1 MNIFTDIA
9 RRYLFGKKTT
19 NAINIITG
27 ISVLGIAIGTAALI
41 LILSVF
47 NGFESLI
54 KDFVDDFNPDLKISL
69 VEGKRFSCSDS
80 LYQAIDNIEGV
91 DLVSRTIE
99 EVALFEYNGLQEAG
113 VIKGVDHL
121 FGKVTS
127 IDSTIK
133 QGEYVIESEN
143 DYFAVTGYGLARKLS
158 MNIDD
163 FRTTL
168 SIWLPKRKKS
178 SALDKPFI
186 TKDILPAGFFSIQND
201 KDHQYVIT
209 SIDLIEGLLKTKGQ
223 ISALEIKVNSDIDES
238 TIKSNIA
245 AVLGD
250 NYKIQNRYEQ
260 EETYFKVMN
269 IEKYMSLLIGS
280 FTILL
285 VAFNLIGSLWMIVLE
300 KKKDIAIL
308 RSMGSTAKNIQ
319 SLFMKEGIMITLLG
333 LLMGIGLSILIYLIQ
348 VNYGIIS
355 MSGIQIIEAYPVEL
369 RWMDFVLVVCI
380 VFVIGCLASILPSKK
395 AAKIPAMIR
404 EE

>member
-1 MNIFTDIA
+1 MNIFTEIA

-54 KDFVDDFNPDLKISL
+54 KDYVDDFNPDLKVSL
-69 VEGKRFSCSDS
+69 IEGKRFSCSDS
-80 LYQAIDNIEGV
+80 LVTAIQNVSGV
-91 DLVSRTIE
+91 SLVSKTLE
-99 EVALFEYNGLQEAG
+99 EVALFEYNDIQEAG
-113 VIKGVDHL
+113 VIKGVDSA
-121 FGKVTS
+121 FAQVTT

-133 QGEYVIESEN
+133 QGQYIIEN
-143 DYFAVTGYGLARKLS
+143 DQQYFAVTGYGLARKLS
-158 MNIDD
+158 MNLED
-163 FRTTL
+163 FRSSL
-168 SIWLPKRKKS
+168 SIYLPKRKKA
-178 SALDKPFI
+178 SALEKDFI
-186 TKDILPAGFFSIQND
+186 TKDILPSGFFSIQND

-209 SIDLIEGLLKTKGQ
+209 SLNLIDGLLKSKGQ
-223 ISALEIKVNSDIDES
+223 ITALEVKLDNTAIESEVSQSIS
-238 TIKSNIA
+238 TIVGN
-245 AVLGD
+245 D
-250 NYKIQNRYEQ
+250 FKIQNRYEQ

-319 SLFMKEGIMITLLG
+319 SLFMKEGVMITLLG
-333 LLMGIGLSILIYLIQ
+333 LLLGIALSLIIYYIQIKFGLIA
-348 VNYGIIS
+348 
-355 MSGIQIIEAYPVEL
+355 MSGINIVEAYPIEL
-369 RWMDFVLVVCI
+369 RWGDFLLVVLI
-380 VFVIGCLASILPSKK
+380 VLVIGCLASLLPSKK

>member
-1 MNIFTDIA
+1 VNIFTDIA

-27 ISVLGIAIGTAALI
+27 ISVLGIAIGTAAII

-54 KDFVDDFNPDLKISL
+54 KDFVDDFNPDLKVSL
-69 VEGKRFSCSDS
+69 IEGKRFACPDS
-80 LYQAIDNIEGV
+80 VYQLIHDLDGV
-91 DLVSRTIE
+91 DIVSRTIE
-99 EVALFEYNGLQEAG
+99 EVALFEYNGIQEAG

-121 FGKVTS
+121 FGQVTS

-133 QGEYVIESEN
+133 QGEYVIESDT
-143 DYFAVTGYGLARKLS
+143 DYFAITGYGLARKLS

-168 SIWLPKRKKS
+168 GIWLPKRKKT

-186 TKDILPAGFFSIQND
+186 TKEILPAGFFSIQND

-209 SIDLIEGLLKTKGQ
+209 SIDLIDGLLKTKGQ
-223 ISALEIKVNSDIDES
+223 ISALEIKVNQEVDES
-238 TIKSNIA
+238 TTKAEIVSI
-245 AVLGD
+245 LGD

-269 IEKYMSLLIGS
+269 IEKYMSLLIGT

-285 VAFNLIGSLWMIVLE
+285 IAFNLIGSLWMIVLE

-308 RSMGSTAKNIQ
+308 RSMGSTSSNIQ
-319 SLFMKEGIMITLLG
+319 NLFIKEGMMITLIG
-333 LLMGIGLSILIYLIQ
+333 LLTGIVLSILIYFLQ
-348 VNYGIIS
+348 VRYGIIS
-355 MSGIQIIEAYPVEL
+355 MDGISIVEAYPVEL
-369 RWMDFVLVVCI
+369 RKMDFLLVVCI
-380 VFVIGCLASILPSKK
+380 VLVIGCLASILPSKK

>member
-1 MNIFTDIA
+1 MNIFTEIA

-54 KDFVDDFNPDLKISL
+54 KDYVDDFNPDLKISL
-69 VEGKRFSCSDS
+69 VEGKRFSCPDS
-80 LYQAIDNIEGV
+80 LVTAIQGMSGV
-91 DLVSRTIE
+91 SLVSKTLE
-99 EVALFEYNGLQEAG
+99 EVALFEYNDIQEAG
-113 VIKGVDHL
+113 VIKGVDDA
-121 FGKVTS
+121 FAQVTT

-133 QGEYVIESEN
+133 QGDYIIES
-143 DYFAVTGYGLARKLS
+143 DQQYFAVTGYGLARKLS
-158 MNIDD
+158 MNLED
-163 FRTTL
+163 FRSSL
-168 SIWLPKRKKS
+168 SIYLPKRKTAN
-178 SALDKPFI
+178 ALEKPFI
-186 TKDILPAGFFSIQND
+186 TKDILPSGFFSIQND

-209 SIDLIEGLLKTKGQ
+209 SLNLIDGLLKSKGQ
-223 ISALEIKVNSDIDES
+223 ITALEVKLDNNAVESDVSES
-238 TIKSNIA
+238 IANIM
-245 AVLGD
+245 G
-250 NYKIQNRYEQ
+250 NEFKIQNRYEQ

-319 SLFMKEGIMITLLG
+319 SLFMKEGVMITLLG
-333 LLMGIGLSILIYLIQ
+333 LLLGIALSLIIYYLQIKFGL
-348 VNYGIIS
+348 IS
-355 MSGIQIIEAYPVEL
+355 MSGIQIVEAYPIEL
-369 RWMDFVLVVCI
+369 RWGDFLLVVLI
-380 VFVIGCLASILPSKK
+380 VLVIGCLASLLPSKK

>member
-1 MNIFTDIA
+1 MNIFTEIA

-54 KDFVDDFNPDLKISL
+54 KEYVDDFNPDLKVSL
-69 VEGKRFSCSDS
+69 VEGKRFACSDS
-80 LYQAIDNIEGV
+80 TVSVIQQLKGV
-91 DLVSRTIE
+91 SAVSKTLE
-99 EVALFEYNGLQEAG
+99 EVALFEYNDIQEAG
-113 VIKGVDHL
+113 VIKGVDNL
-121 FGKVTS
+121 FAEVTT

-133 QGEYVIESEN
+133 QGEYIIESEQQ
-143 DYFAVTGYGLARKLS
+143 YFAVTGYGLARKLS
-158 MNIDD
+158 MNLED
-163 FRTTL
+163 FRSSL
-168 SIWLPKRKKS
+168 SIYLPKRKKV
-178 SALDKPFI
+178 SAFEKDFI
-186 TKDILPAGFFSIQND
+186 TKDILPSGFFSIQND

-209 SIDLIEGLLKTKGQ
+209 SLDLIEGLLKSRGELT
-223 ISALEIKVNSDIDES
+223 ALEIKLDSDAVES
-238 TIKSNIA
+238 GVTQAIA
-245 AVLGD
+245 NVMGD
-250 NYKIQNRYEQ
+250 KFKIQNRYQQ

-319 SLFMKEGIMITLLG
+319 SLFMKEGVMITCLG
-333 LLMGIGLSILIYLIQ
+333 LLL
-348 VNYGIIS
+348 GIILS
-355 MSGIQIIEAYPVEL
+355 LVIYYVQVKFGLIAMTGTQIVEAYPIEL
-369 RWMDFVLVVCI
+369 RWGDFLLVVLI
-380 VFVIGCLASILPSKK
+380 VLVIGCLASLLPSKK

>member
-1 MNIFTDIA
+1 MNIFTEIA

-54 KDFVDDFNPDLKISL
+54 KDYVDDFNPDLKVSL
-69 VEGKRFSCSDS
+69 IEGKRFACTDS
-80 LYQAIDNIEGV
+80 MLTLIQDINGV
-91 DLVSRTIE
+91 AVVSKTLE
-99 EVALFEYNGLQEAG
+99 EVALFEYNDIQEAG
-113 VIKGVDHL
+113 VIKGVDNL
-121 FGKVTS
+121 FAEVTT

-133 QGEYVIESEN
+133 QGEYIIESEQQ
-143 DYFAVTGYGLARKLS
+143 YFAVTGYGLARKLS
-158 MNIDD
+158 MNLED
-163 FRTTL
+163 FRTSL
-168 SIWLPKRKKS
+168 SIYLPKRKKK
-178 SALDKPFI
+178 SALEKDFI
-186 TKDILPAGFFSIQND
+186 AKDILPSGFFSIQND

-209 SIDLIEGLLKTKGQ
+209 SLDLIEGLLKSRGQ
-223 ISALEIKVNSDIDES
+223 ITALEIKLDNEAAES
-238 TIKSNIA
+238 EVSQSIA
-245 AVLGD
+245 NVMGD
-250 NYKIQNRYEQ
+250 GFKIQNRYQQ

-319 SLFMKEGIMITLLG
+319 ALFMKEGVMITLLG
-333 LLMGIGLSILIYLIQ
+333 LLLGIALSLIIYYIQ
-348 VNYGIIS
+348 VKFGLIA
-355 MSGIQIIEAYPVEL
+355 MSGIQIVEAYPIEL
-369 RWMDFVLVVCI
+369 RWGDYLLVIMIVLI
-380 VFVIGCLASILPSKK
+380 IGCLASLLPSKK

>member
-69 VEGKRFSCSDS
+69 IEGKRFPCSDS
-80 LYQAIDNIEGV
+80 LYQIINNIEGV

-99 EVALFEYNGLQEAG
+99 EVALFEYNGIQEAG

-121 FGKVTS
+121 FGEVTA

-133 QGEYVIESEN
+133 QGEYIIESEN

-168 SIWLPKRKKS
+168 GIVLPKRKKS
-178 SALDKPFI
+178 NALDKPYI
-186 TKDILPAGFFSIQND
+186 IKDILPAGFFSIQND

-209 SIDLIEGLLKTKGQ
+209 SIDLIDGLLKTKGQ
-223 ISALEIKVNSDIDES
+223 ISALEIKVNPDANEA
-238 TIKSNIA
+238 TIKSDIA

-250 NYKIQNRYEQ
+250 NFKIQNRYQQ

-269 IEKYMSLLIGS
+269 IEKYMSLLIGT

-285 VAFNLIGSLWMIVLE
+285 IAFNLIGSLWMIVLE

-319 SLFMKEGIMITLLG
+319 SLFMKEGMMITFLG
-333 LLMGIGLSILIYLIQ
+333 LVMGIILSVLIYWIQ
-348 VNYGIIS
+348 IRYGVIS
-355 MSGIQIIEAYPVEL
+355 MTGIQIVEAYPIEL
-369 RWMDFVLVVCI
+369 RSIDYMLVVCI
-380 VFVIGCLASILPSKK
+380 VLVIGCLASILPSKK

>member
-27 ISVLGIAIGTAALI
+27 ISVLGIAIGTSALV

-54 KDFVDDFNPDLKISL
+54 KDYVDDFNPDLKVSL
-69 VEGKRFSCSDS
+69 IEGKRFPCTDS
-80 LYQAIDNIEGV
+80 IYQSISNINGV
-91 DLVSRTIE
+91 EIVSRTVE
-99 EVALFEYNGLQEAG
+99 EVALFEYNEIQEAG
-113 VIKGVDHL
+113 VIKGVDDA
-121 FGKVTS
+121 FSQVTA

-133 QGEYVIESEN
+133 LGKYVIESET

-168 SIWLPKRKKS
+168 SIWLPKRKKT

-186 TKDILPAGFFSIQND
+186 TKDILPSGFFSIQND

-209 SIDLIEGLLKTKGQ
+209 SLNLIQGLLKTRGQ
-223 ISALEIKVNSDIDES
+223 ISALEIKLDPDAIEADVKQDIT
-238 TIKSNIA
+238 TI
-245 AVLGD
+245 LGD
-250 NYKIQNRYEQ
+250 SFKIQNRYEQ

-285 VAFNLIGSLWMIVLE
+285 IAFNLIGSLWMIVLE

-308 RSMGSTAKNIQ
+308 RAMGSTAHNIQ
-319 SLFMKEGIMITLLG
+319 SLFMKEGMMITFLG
-333 LLMGIGLSILIYLIQ
+333 LILGIVLSIIIYFIQ
-348 VNYGIIS
+348 VRYGIIA
-355 MSGIQIIEAYPVEL
+355 MSGIQIVEAYPVEL
-369 RWMDFVLVVCI
+369 RMWDYVLVVGI
-380 VFVIGCLASILPSKK
+380 VAVIGYLASMLPSKK

>member
-27 ISVLGIAIGTAALI
+27 ISVLGIAIGTSALI

-69 VEGKRFSCSDS
+69 IEGKRFACPDS
-80 LYQAIDNIEGV
+80 LYNTIANIDGV
-91 DLVSRTIE
+91 QLVSRTIE
-99 EVALFEYNGLQEAG
+99 EVALFEYNGIQEAG
-113 VIKGVDHL
+113 VIKGVDNM
-121 FGKVTS
+121 FSAVTE

-133 QGEYVIESEN
+133 QGKYVIESEA

-163 FRTTL
+163 FRTPL
-168 SIWLPKRKKS
+168 SIWLPKRKKT
-178 SALDKPFI
+178 SALEKLFI

-209 SIDLIEGLLKTKGQ
+209 SLDLIEGLLKTRGQ
-223 ISALEIKVNSDIDES
+223 VSALEIKMDTDAVE
-238 TIKSNIA
+238 SNIKKDLA
-245 AVLGD
+245 VVLGD

-269 IEKYMSLLIGS
+269 VEKYMSLLIGT

-319 SLFMKEGIMITLLG
+319 SLFMKEGMMITLLG
-333 LLMGIGLSILIYLIQ
+333 LLLGIILSVIIYLIQ
-348 VNYGIIS
+348 VRYGIIG
-355 MSGIQIIEAYPVEL
+355 MEGIHIVEAYPVEL
-369 RWMDFVLVVCI
+369 RTWDFVVVVGI
-380 VFVIGCLASILPSKK
+380 VAVIGYMASMLPSKK

>member
-1 MNIFTDIA
+1 VNIFTDIA

>member
-1 MNIFTDIA
+1 MNIFTEIA

-54 KDFVDDFNPDLKISL
+54 KEYVDDFNPDLKVSL
-69 VEGKRFSCSDS
+69 VEGKRFACSDS
-80 LYQAIDNIEGV
+80 TVSVIQQLKGV
-91 DLVSRTIE
+91 SAVSKTLE
-99 EVALFEYNGLQEAG
+99 EVALFEYNDIQEAG
-113 VIKGVDHL
+113 VIKGVDNL
-121 FGKVTS
+121 FAEVTT

-133 QGEYVIESEN
+133 QGEYIIESEQQ
-143 DYFAVTGYGLARKLS
+143 YFAVTGYGLARKLS
-158 MNIDD
+158 MNLED
-163 FRTTL
+163 FRSSL
-168 SIWLPKRKKS
+168 SIYLPKRKKV
-178 SALDKPFI
+178 SAFEKDFI
-186 TKDILPAGFFSIQND
+186 TKDILPSGFFSIQND

-209 SIDLIEGLLKTKGQ
+209 SLDLIEGLLKSRGELT
-223 ISALEIKVNSDIDES
+223 ALEIKLDSDAVES
-238 TIKSNIA
+238 GVTQAIA
-245 AVLGD
+245 NVMGD
-250 NYKIQNRYEQ
+250 KFKIQNRYQQ

-319 SLFMKEGIMITLLG
+319 SLFMKEGVMITCLG
-333 LLMGIGLSILIYLIQ
+333 LLL
-348 VNYGIIS
+348 GIILS
-355 MSGIQIIEAYPVEL
+355 LVIYYVQVKFGLIAMTGTQIVEAYPIEL
-369 RWMDFVLVVCI
+369 RGGDFLLVVLI
-380 VFVIGCLASILPSKK
+380 VLVIGCLASLLPSKK